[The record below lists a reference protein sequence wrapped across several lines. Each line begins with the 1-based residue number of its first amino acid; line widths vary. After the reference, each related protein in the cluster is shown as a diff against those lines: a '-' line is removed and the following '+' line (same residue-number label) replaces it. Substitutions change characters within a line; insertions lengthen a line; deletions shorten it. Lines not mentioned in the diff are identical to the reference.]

1 MQMIQEIDQ
10 EYIAH
15 TYARFPVTFVRGEGA
30 LLYDEH
36 EKQYIDMGAG
46 IAVNTFGAAD
56 AVWREAVASQLGKL
70 QHTSNLYYTEPCA
83 KLAEALCRR
92 TGLKRVFFANSGAEA
107 NECAIKAARKYA
119 FMKYGDE
126 SHATIITLKHS
137 FHGRTITTLAA
148 TGQDAFH
155 TCFGPFTEG
164 FAYAD
169 PEELESLEKIASAN
183 NCCAVLFELVQGEG
197 GVRPLSLPYIE
208 EIKRICEKY
217 GLLMMIDEVQTGN
230 GRTGSLYCYEQY
242 GLSPDVVT
250 TAKGLGGG
258 LPLGAVL
265 FGERTKDVYDPG
277 SHGSTFG
284 GNPVCC
290 AGALSILDRL
300 DDALFAEVK
309 RKGELIKDLLS
320 DSDEVTEITGLG
332 LMMGIK
338 TKRPAKEVAMA
349 CLEKGVLV
357 LTAKDKIRLVPP
369 LIISDEQIKEAIDIL
384 KETLKENSA
393 N

>member
-1 MQMIQEIDQ
+1 MIQEIDQ